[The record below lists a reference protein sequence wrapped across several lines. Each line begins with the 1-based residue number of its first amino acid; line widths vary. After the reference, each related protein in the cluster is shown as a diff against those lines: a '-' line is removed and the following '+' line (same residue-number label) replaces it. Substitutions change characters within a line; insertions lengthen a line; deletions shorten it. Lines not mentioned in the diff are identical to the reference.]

1 MKRLALCLLMYALP
15 VSAESLPSEPAPPN
29 ANPPAAPVV
38 APLAAKAEESPPPA
52 TAEQQKAQSLVQN
65 KLVTPLSAKESE
77 RSRFSRVLRPA
88 PVMRVRM
95 TAPEPQK
102 DAAGAAYMSFAVDTC
117 YGFRRTADCWQKAA
131 ITGCVY
137 PGSGQIFVQRGTDYF
152 PAEIMLGKRA
162 GQAATVCAPPTLAQA
177 N

>member
-1 MKRLALCLLMYALP
+1 MYALP
-15 VSAESLPSEPAPPN
+15 VSAESLPREPA
-29 ANPPAAPVV
+29 NPAPTQAAAGQAQKPSEE
-38 APLAAKAEESPPPA
+38 APQPS
-52 TAEQQKAQSLVQN
+52 AEQRTAQTLVQT
-65 KLVTPLSAKESE
+65 KLVTPLAAKEGE

-95 TAPEPQK
+95 TDPQPQK
-102 DAAGAAYMSFAVDTC
+102 DGNGAGYMTFAVDTC

-137 PGSGQIFVQRGTDYF
+137 PDNGQIFVQRGTDYY
-152 PAEIMLGKRA
+152 PAEVMLGKR
-162 GQAATVCAPPTLAQA
+162 GETAATVCHPPTLAQR